1 MYVVQE
7 RSDDIFVG
15 EDISIHGKRLKV
27 IKHGT
32 IKGV

>member
-1 MYVVQE
+1 MVQE
-7 RSDDIFVG
+7 RSDEIFVG
-15 EDISIHGKRLKV
+15 KDISIQGKRLKV